1 MMKIKRISFNAKNN
15 VFYDS
20 LKQKVEDYFK
30 ANKLKPT
37 GNWKLY
43 SKTIILLMIASGI
56 YASVLFF
63 SPPLWLSLP
72 LFAILGLNLAG
83 IGFNV
88 MHDGAHGSYSTAEW
102 LNEMMAYSLNA
113 MGGSSFLWKIKH
125 NFNHHSFT
133 NIEGMDDDIDIRPF
147 MRTNENQKRY
157 WFHRFQHI
165 YWVVFY
171 SLTYLFW
178 VFFADFKKYFSQK
191 VSDMKFRK
199 MTVKEHIVFWSSKVT
214 YFTVFIAIPAMVIG
228 VWPTILGFVVM
239 SAVCGLTLGIVFQMA
254 HIVEQTNFPVTDEN
268 TRKIDKE
275 WAVHQINT
283 TANFA
288 TKSKIISWF
297 TGGLN
302 FQVEHHLFPKIS
314 HVHYPAISE
323 FVKETCDQFKVAYN
337 EYPTFFSAL
346 RSHVLYLKAIG
357 VK

>member
-1 MMKIKRISFNAKNN
+1 MKIKRISFSAKNN
-15 VFYDS
+15 LFYDT
-20 LKQKVEDYFK
+20 LKQKVENYF
-30 ANKLKPT
+30 ASNKLKPT

-43 SKTIILLMIASGI
+43 SKTIILLISAIAI
-56 YASVLFF
+56 Y
-63 SPPLWLSLP
+63 LSLLIFP
-72 LFAILGLNLAG
+72 LYFWIALPLCALLGLNLAG

-88 MHDGAHGSYSTAEW
+88 MHDGAHGSYAKAEW

-113 MGGSSFLWKIKH
+113 MGGSSYLWKVKH

-133 NIEGMDDDIDIRPF
+133 NIEGMDDDIDIKPW

-157 WFHRFQHI
+157 WFHRYQHI
-165 YWVVFY
+165 YWVLFY

-178 VFFADFKKYFSQK
+178 IFFADFKKYFSNK

-199 MTVKEHIVFWSSKVT
+199 MNVKEHFIFWVSKIV
-214 YFTVFIAIPAMVIG
+214 YFSIAIAVPAFVIG
-228 VWPTILGFVVM
+228 FWQTILGFLVL

-254 HIVEQTNFPVTDEN
+254 HIVEHTNFDLADESN
-268 TRKIDKE
+268 KKIEKE

-302 FQVEHHLFPKIS
+302 FQVEHHLFPRIS
-314 HVHYPAISE
+314 HVHYPAISK
-323 FVKETCDQFKVAYN
+323 FVKETCEQFKVKYI
-337 EYPTFFSAL
+337 EYPTFLSAL
-346 RSHVLYLKAIG
+346 YSHILYLKAVG